1 MASKFFTNE
10 DQNTLLNKIKG
21 VFEHKQI
28 HFFDALVGYFRA
40 SGYFQVRPFVE
51 KAAEIRV
58 LVGINIDEAVYDANK
73 LGLLFTGDEGKS
85 VDKYIENLKR
95 DIQTAKYNKT
105 VEDGML
111 QFINDLIEQK
121 VKIRVYPKQNLH
133 AKIYIFREKE
143 KHAHGYGSVIT
154 GSSNLTDNGLQR
166 NFEFNVELRD
176 DADIDFAVETFEKL
190 WEQSIEIDREFVE
203 KLKTETYLNDTFT
216 PFEIYYKFLIE
227 YFGKSV
233 EYDPNSLRDMP
244 REYKKLSYQADAVS
258 DGYAKLEKHNG
269 FFLSDVVGLGKTVVA
284 AQIAK
289 NFFYH
294 NGFPDYLSKTL
305 VICPPALHD
314 NWNETF
320 ENFGINDFKI
330 VTNGSL
336 HKICDAKKYDLV
348 VIDEAHK
355 FRNDTAEMYNA
366 LQKICKTPTRR
377 GTQKKVMLV
386 SATPLNNRPEDIA
399 NQVYLFQD
407 KKDSTLEISNLQHYF
422 APKIQQY
429 KALKKETDVRK
440 MAAGV
445 KKLYDDIRL
454 MVVEPLTV
462 RRTRTDL
469 LENEAYRKDLQEQGI
484 SFPVVKQPHKIFY
497 QLDTKLE
504 TLYDKTIKCLTG
516 GIAGQARND
525 GGGLTY
531 YRYQA
536 IKFLVPEKKKKY
548 KNADL
553 ASLQLQHIMKTLL
566 VKRLDSSFFAFRQ
579 SLERFAQATANM
591 VKMFEDNCI
600 FIAPNLNDYI
610 EQNKEDELL
619 QLLINLQDS
628 DPTIEICTAAD
639 FEEGFLDGLKNDLDI
654 LQNLVNEWKK
664 VNTDPKLDVFIQHL
678 TRHSR
683 ESGNPLNKIAGQ
695 ARNDGRTIKDVLNKE
710 GKLVVFSE
718 SQETTDYLF
727 EELKKAG
734 FDKILVCSSKNR
746 KNQFPLI
753 RENFDANIPKN
764 EQKDDYNI
772 VISTEV
778 LAEGVNMHRAN
789 VVVNY
794 DTPWNSTRLMQRIG
808 RVNRI
813 GSTAEEVH
821 IFNFFPTAKVESD
834 IELQKKAI
842 LKLQAFH
849 SALGED
855 SQIYSDEEIV
865 ESFGL
870 FDKSAKE
877 EKDEKLKI
885 LLELRKFKD
894 ENPELFKQIKNM
906 TLRARTGRASTTLG
920 NLSEKLSDATVA
932 FIRSEKRNSFL
943 LVQGDGEP
951 QELTFLQ
958 AEEIFRASK
967 IEKSVPLTENH
978 HTQVEKAISLF
989 KVQLEMEKQS
999 ERAVVVSQ
1007 SPQEKQAL
1015 TYLDAV
1021 INFSIS
1027 QNLANE
1033 QEKELLSLAKEAI
1046 NLGKFQKLAKEIA
1059 KLYKDLKKASMPP
1072 AQQLEAIIK
1081 IAKKYPLQD
1090 DVSTNSTSDDETE
1103 KKSEFLPEI
1112 IISESFK

>member
-1 MASKFFTNE
+1 MSTKFFTNE
-10 DQNTLLNKIKG
+10 NENTLLNKIKG
-21 VFEHKQI
+21 VFEYKNI

-40 SGYFQVRPFVE
+40 SGYFQVRPFIE

-58 LVGINIDEAVYDANK
+58 LVGINIDEMIYDANNK
-73 LGLLFTGDEGKS
+73 GLLFTGNEEES
-85 VDKYIENLKR
+85 VDTYIENLKK
-95 DIQTAKYNKT
+95 DIQSAKYDKA

-111 QFINDLIEQK
+111 QFIRDLIEQK

-154 GSSNLTDNGLQR
+154 GSSNLTDSGLQH

-176 DADIDFAVETFEKL
+176 DADIDFATETFERL
-190 WEQSIEIDREFVE
+190 WEQSIEIEKEFIE
-203 KLKTETYLNDTFT
+203 KLKAETYLNDTFT

-233 EYDPNSLRDMP
+233 EYDPNSLRDLP
-244 REYKKLSYQADAVS
+244 KEYKKLSYQADAVT

-269 FFLSDVVGLGKTVVA
+269 FFLADVVGLGKTVVA

-305 VICPPALHD
+305 VICPPALYD

-320 ENFGINDFKI
+320 EKFGINDYKI
-330 VTNGSL
+330 YTNGSL
-336 HKICDAKKYDLV
+336 HKIRDVKKYDLV
-348 VIDEAHK
+348 VVDEAHK
-355 FRNDTAEMYNA
+355 FRNDTAEMYDA

-407 KKDSTLEISNLQHYF
+407 KKDSTLEISNLQHFF
-422 APKIQQY
+422 APKIKKY
-429 KALKKETDVRK
+429 KELKNGSDVKK
-440 MAAGV
+440 MAEGV
-445 KKLYDDIRL
+445 KKLYEEIRQY
-454 MVVEPLTV
+454 VIEPLTV

-469 LENEAYRKDLQEQGI
+469 LENDTYKKDLDEQGI
-484 SFPVVKQPHKIFY
+484 AFPIVKPPQKIFY
-497 QLDTKLE
+497 QLDNKLE
-504 TLYDKTIKCLTG
+504 TLYDYTIKVL
-516 GIAGQARND
+516 RD
-525 GGGLTY
+525 DLTY

-536 IKFLVPEKKKKY
+536 IKFLIPEKKKKY
-548 KNADL
+548 KNAEL
-553 ASLQLQHIMKTLL
+553 ASLQLKYIMKTLL
-566 VKRLDSSFFAFRQ
+566 VKRLDSSFYAFKA
-579 SLERFAQATANM
+579 SLERFTQATANM
-591 VKMFEDNCI
+591 VKMFENNCI
-600 FIAPNLNDYI
+600 FIAPNEDVNKYI
-610 EQNKEDELL
+610 EEDKEEELL
-619 QLLINLQDS
+619 QRLVNLQDT
-628 DPTIEICTAAD
+628 DPTIEICTADD
-639 FEEGFLDGLKNDLDI
+639 FEESFIDGLKKDLDI
-654 LQNLVNEWKK
+654 LKNLVDNWKK
-664 VNTDPKLDVFIQHL
+664 VDEDPKLDIFKEYL
-678 TRHSR
+678 K
-683 ESGNPLNKIAGQ
+683 NKLLSSKI
-695 ARNDGRTIKDVLNKE
+695 NKE

-718 SQETTDYLF
+718 SQETTEYLF
-727 EELKKAG
+727 KELKKAD

-746 KNQFPLI
+746 TAIFPLI
-753 RENFDANIPKN
+753 RENFDANIKK
-764 EQKDDYNI
+764 EEKKDDYNI

-789 VVVNY
+789 VIVNY

-813 GSTAEEVH
+813 GSTAKEVH
-821 IFNFFPTAKVESD
+821 IFNFFPTAKVEND

-870 FDKSAKE
+870 FDRNAQE

-885 LLELRKFKD
+885 LLELRKFKE

-906 TLRARTGRASTTLG
+906 TLRARTGRENSELHDTTI
-920 NLSEKLSDATVA
+920 A

-943 LVQGDGEP
+943 LVKENEEP

-958 AEEIFRASK
+958 AEEIYRANK
-967 IEKSVPLTENH
+967 EEKSQPLTDNH
-978 HTQVEKAISLF
+978 HTQVEKAITLF
-989 KVQLEMEKQS
+989 KQQLEIEKQS
-999 ERAVVVSQ
+999 ERTVVISQ
-1007 SPQEKQAL
+1007 SPAEKQAL
-1015 TYLDAV
+1015 SYLDA
-1021 INFSIS
+1021 IL
-1027 QNLANE
+1027 NLQLADN
-1033 QEKELLSLAKEAI
+1033 QEKDLLLLAKESV
-1046 NLGKFQKLAKEIA
+1046 NLGKFQKLSKEIST
-1059 KLYKDLKKASMPP
+1059 LYKNLKKVSMTP
-1072 AQQLEAIIK
+1072 AKQLDAVIT
-1081 IAKKYPLQD
+1081 IAKKYPLYD
-1090 DVSTNSTSDDETE
+1090 NEE
-1103 KKSEFLPEI
+1103 KQEPEKAVKNDKFTPEI